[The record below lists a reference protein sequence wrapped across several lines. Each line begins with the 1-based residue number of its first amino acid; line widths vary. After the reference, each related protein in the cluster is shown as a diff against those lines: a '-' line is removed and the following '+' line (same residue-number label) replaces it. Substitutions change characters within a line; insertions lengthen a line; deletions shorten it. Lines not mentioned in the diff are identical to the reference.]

1 MTMENPPRAGAM
13 PGSFWTFSLAVY
25 ARPGVPE
32 ACLALQDGY
41 GLDVNV
47 LLFALYAA
55 QHGAALDTDA
65 FEDLDGAVAN
75 WRRQVVAPLR
85 AIRRHVKTT
94 LGDGGGATRAGK
106 TPTPASVEQETYE
119 AIKRAELSAER
130 AQQCNMEQWLAAR
143 PGTAAPVQADA
154 GDGFASDARVALD
167 SSDALDAATIDTLG
181 AANLDAYLAHM
192 QCPCDANAQA
202 FVQVLLA
209 AVSAPR
215 SE

>member
-1 MTMENPPRAGAM
+1 MTTENLPRAGAM
-13 PGSFWTFSLAVY
+13 PGGFWAFSLAVY

-55 QHGAALDTDA
+55 QHGTSLDTGA
-65 FEDLDGAVAN
+65 FADLDRAVAS

-94 LGDGGGATRAGK
+94 LGDGGATPGGK
-106 TPTPASVEQETYE
+106 TPSPASVEQETYA

-143 PGTAAPVQADA
+143 PGAAVSLAAGA
-154 GDGFASDARVALD
+154 GDGIASDARDALD
-167 SSDALDAATIDTLG
+167 SLDALDAAAIDTLG
-181 AANLDAYLAHM
+181 AANLDGYLAYMH
-192 QCPCDANAQA
+192 CPCDANAQA

-215 SE
+215 PE